1 MVNFFTSVREAGRGK
16 EEVVLPSHVCSKNGK
31 ELGHQPGK
39 SAPLYLFPGM
49 KLPVGTPW
57 GITPR
62 GRWQLPNSSTFQE
75 TYETNSHTGQLHRD
89 NHAGVFGWHKEY
101 HLIRKAGVKGLFAYL
116 WS

>member
-75 TYETNSHTGQLHRD
+75 TYETNFIQDSFMEIIVQGCF
-89 NHAGVFGWHKEY
+89 AGTKST
-101 HLIRKAGVKGLFAYL
+101 I
-116 WS
+116 